1 MGYLNK
7 LFTKKNNLMRNFIWL
22 LLLLPFTSVAQKT
35 DVYIKLTDATG
46 QQIKG
51 DVITKGFERNI
62 GALSFASSGKNNTQ
76 LSFTMSIGGA
86 AADLKRAVASGSLLL
101 NGVLTVV
108 QSNGSGMPIVSYTI
122 KMENIK
128 VNSCAE
134 AMGCNNVLTT
144 TTVLT
149 ATRIGWTYYQTS
161 PNGAQTVSRKYGF
174 DSDTGREWT
183 NF

>member
-1 MGYLNK
+1 
-7 LFTKKNNLMRNFIWL
+7 MRNFIWL
-22 LLLLPFTSVAQKT
+22 LLLLPFAAAAQKT
-35 DVYIKLTDATG
+35 DTYIKLTDAGG

-51 DVITKGFERNI
+51 DATTKGFERNI
-62 GALSFASSGKNNTQ
+62 GVLSFSSSGKNNTQ

-86 AADLKRAVASGSLLL
+86 AADLKRAVVSGSLLP
-101 NGVLTVV
+101 NGVLTVT
-108 QSNGSGMPIVSYTI
+108 QPNGSGMPVISYTI

-128 VNSCAE
+128 VNSCTE
-134 AMGCNNVLTT
+134 VMGCNNVLTT

-161 PNGAQTVSRKYGF
+161 PSGAQTVSRKYGF
-174 DSDTGREWT
+174 DSDTGREWI

>member
-1 MGYLNK
+1 
-7 LFTKKNNLMRNFIWL
+7 MRTIIL
-22 LLLLPFTSVAQKT
+22 LVLLLPLSLAAQKT
-35 DVYIKLTDATG
+35 DVYLKFIDASG

-51 DVITKGFERNI
+51 DATTKGHERSI
-62 GALSFASSGKNNTQ
+62 GVLSFASSGKNNTQ
-76 LSFTMSIGGA
+76 LSLTMSITGA
-86 AADLKRAVASGSLLL
+86 SADLKRAMGNNSLLQ
-101 NGVLTVV
+101 NGLLTVT
-108 QSNGSGMPIVSYTI
+108 QPNPAGGMPIVAYTI

-134 AMGCNNVLTT
+134 AMGCNNVMTT

-149 ATRIGWTYYQTS
+149 ATRIGWTYYQTDLKTGGQS
-161 PNGAQTVSRKYGF
+161 VSRKYGF